1 MRIRYYGHVGQRTG
15 YGVAAQH
22 LCRAL
27 ARQPEVDLDIFP
39 DFTRFDPELLPEDL
53 RTLVGEAAPRPDVVI
68 VHSLP
73 ADCARIRDAA
83 YRDGSLDGAV
93 GRRPVRCVA
102 YTTWEGTTPSP
113 ALEDLA
119 SFHQIWV
126 PSRPTQKVIRSLWHE
141 GSATAEGV
149 VKVIPHCYDPATY
162 DRPQLP
168 TGLLSGNLTGYRF
181 YWIGA
186 WSQRKNPQGL
196 IRAFAAEFT
205 RADNVSLHLHSSGV
219 APAAVHMAMGS
230 TGLPS
235 GNGIANLT
243 EAGARECLPRLTFN
257 AEHLSEKAMYD
268 LHRGNDCFVTAS
280 RGESW
285 NLPAFEALL
294 AGRHVIAPMHQGSDE
309 FLGLTSANLYS
320 SYETFAYLDAMVVPS
335 GEPGQAK
342 VVVAGASGMT
352 SRTKWLEPNLVHLAR
367 AMRDAYTKRT
377 RTIELNANYNLAS
390 TFGYDAVAKKALTAL
405 QELL

>member
-15 YGVAAQH
+15 YGVAATH
-22 LCRAL
+22 LCKAL

-39 DFTRFDPELLPEDL
+39 DFTRFDRDEIPGDLLQ
-53 RTLVGEAAPRPDVVI
+53 LVTEAAPRPDVVI

-73 ADCARIRDAA
+73 ADCSRIRDAA

-102 YTTWEGTTPSP
+102 YTTWEGTTRSP

-119 SFHQIWV
+119 SFDQIWV
-126 PSRPTQKVIRSLWHE
+126 PSRPTQQVIRSLWHE
-141 GSATAEGV
+141 GSLTAEGV
-149 VKVIPHCYDPATY
+149 VKVIPHCYDP
-162 DRPQLP
+162 DRFY
-168 TGLLSGNLTGYRF
+168 TGFHREPRDDYRF

-205 RADNVSLHLHSSGV
+205 RADNVSLHLHSAGV
-219 APAAVHMAMGS
+219 APAAVYMAMGS

-235 GNGIANLT
+235 GNGVTGLT
-243 EAGARECLPRLTFN
+243 SAGERECLPKITFN
-257 AEHLSEKAMYD
+257 AEHLSEKAMCD
-268 LHRGNDCFVTAS
+268 LHRDNDCFVTAS
-280 RGESW
+280 RGEAW
-285 NLPAFEALL
+285 NLPAFEAML
-294 AGRHVIAPMHQGSDE
+294 AGRHVIAPMRQGSDD

-320 SYETFAYLDAMVVPS
+320 NYETFAYLDAMVVPS

-377 RTIELNANYNLAS
+377 RTIELNANYDLAS
-390 TFGYDAVAKKALTAL
+390 TFGYDAVAKKSLTAL